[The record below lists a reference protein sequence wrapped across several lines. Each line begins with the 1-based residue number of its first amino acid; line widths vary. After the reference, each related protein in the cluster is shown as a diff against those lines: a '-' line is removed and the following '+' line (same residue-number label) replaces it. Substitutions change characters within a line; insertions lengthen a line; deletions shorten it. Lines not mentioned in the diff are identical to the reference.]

1 MSKALEKLTALFVRR
16 ADQPGWY
23 GDGGN
28 LWLQIMPNGS
38 KSWIF
43 RYTLNKKQNVIGLGP
58 THAVSLSEAR
68 EKARLMR
75 GQLIEGID
83 PGSER
88 RRVKHERSNTITFE
102 KACADYIETKK
113 GEWTDKHAAQWKT
126 TLETYTS
133 PISKLSVAD
142 LTIADILK
150 CLNPT
155 WATKTETT
163 QRVRQRI
170 ERVIGWSI
178 TSGYRK
184 AENPAIWKGKLENLL
199 ASPTKIQEKTNHPS
213 LPWAQAP
220 AFMSTLRNEEGTG
233 ARAMEL
239 LILTATRSGEIR
251 LATWEEFDLKNK
263 TWRIP
268 AERMKAGKEHTIPLC
283 KQSIELLENLPR
295 FADTNLVFPS
305 IQQKKTMSDMTLSAL
320 LRRMNEVPTWLD
332 ESGRKVVPHG
342 FRSTFRIWAAE
353 ATEFPR
359 ELAEHALAHQL
370 PDKVEAA
377 YQRSTLVDKR
387 AEMMQAWGNYL
398 HGTK

>member
-1 MSKALEKLTALFVRR
+1 MIEATRLPLRKPVR
-16 ADQPGWY
+16 
-23 GDGGN
+23 
-28 LWLQIMPNGS
+28 I
-38 KSWIF
+38 
-43 RYTLNKKQNVIGLGP
+43 TLRQ
-58 THAVSLSEAR
+58 
-68 EKARLMR
+68 
-75 GQLIEGID
+75 
-83 PGSER
+83 
-88 RRVKHERSNTITFE
+88 
-102 KACADYIETKK
+102 KK

-133 PISKLSVAD
+133 PIAKLSVAD

-170 ERVIGWSI
+170 ERVIGWAI

-184 AENPAIWKGKLENLL
+184 GENPAIWKGKLENLL
-199 ASPTKIQEKTNHPS
+199 ASPTKIQDRSNHPS

-220 AFMSTLRNEEGTG
+220 SFMTALRNEGST
-233 ARAMEL
+233 AAKAMEL

-251 LATWEEFDLKNK
+251 LATWDEFDLPNAS
-263 TWRIP
+263 WRIP
-268 AERMKAGKEHTIPLC
+268 AGRMKAGKEHTIPLS
-283 KQSIELLENLPR
+283 KQAVQLLEDLPV
-295 FADTNLVFPS
+295 FSNTNLVFPS
-305 IQQKKTMSDMTLSAL
+305 SQNKKVMSDMTLSAL
-320 LRRMNEVPTWLD
+320 LRRMNEIPTWLD

-342 FRSTFRIWAAE
+342 FRSTFRVWAAE

-387 AEMMQAWGNYL
+387 AEMMQAWADYL
-398 HGTK
+398 SDTK